1 MLCFLA
7 NRQYSRAYGGVNVD
21 STLQRSNIIERLRGK
36 NAAITFKFRILII
49 VVISIKMRTITI
61 RPLLIILL
69 NHSIII
75 ILEFLPKIQHFALV
89 AQKLVALAIRNHH
102 HAH

>member
-1 MLCFLA
+1 M
-7 NRQYSRAYGGVNVD
+7 R
-21 STLQRSNIIERLRGK
+21 
-36 NAAITFKFRILII
+36 AITILPI
-49 VVISIKMRTITI
+49 
-61 RPLLIILL
+61 LIILL

-75 ILEFLPKIQHFALV
+75 VLEFLPKIQHFTLI